1 MRLPQDSAA
10 QRLLLLLLLELELD
24 ELLLLLLLLDERLL
38 GWLGATPTARA
49 ARFTPFSH
57 PRKNPCT
64 AESARPPL
72 ALLFELRLLDEFELL
87 LLEEFDDE
95 LLEELFE
102 ELFEEFEDELLEE
115 LLDEFDEELEE
126 EFEDE
131 FPDELELLFE
141 LLLPALNLSG
151 DTLFSTSCA
160 ASVSARADPRLWA

>member
-10 QRLLLLLLLELELD
+10 QRLLLELELE

-87 LLEEFDDE
+87 LLDEFDDE

-102 ELFEEFEDELLEE
+102 ELLEEFEDELLEE
-115 LLDEFDEELEE
+115 LLDEFDEEFEE
-126 EFEDE
+126 EL
-131 FPDELELLFE
+131 PDELELLFE

>member
-10 QRLLLLLLLELELD
+10 QRLLLLLLLELELE

-49 ARFTPFSH
+49 ARFT
-57 PRKNPCT
+57 
-64 AESARPPL
+64 RPPL

-102 ELFEEFEDELLEE
+102 ELLEEFEDELLEE
-115 LLDEFDEELEE
+115 LLDEFDEEFEE
-126 EFEDE
+126 E

-160 ASVSARADPRLWA
+160 ASVSARADPKL

>member
-10 QRLLLLLLLELELD
+10 QRLLLLLLLELELE

-115 LLDEFDEELEE
+115 LLDEFDEEFEE
-126 EFEDE
+126 EL
-131 FPDELELLFE
+131 PDELELLFE

>member
-115 LLDEFDEELEE
+115 LLDEFDEEFEE
-126 EFEDE
+126 E

>member
-10 QRLLLLLLLELELD
+10 QRLLLLLLLELELE

-87 LLEEFDDE
+87 LLDEFDDE

-126 EFEDE
+126 EFEE
-131 FPDELELLFE
+131 ELPDELELLFE

-160 ASVSARADPRLWA
+160 ASVSARADPRL